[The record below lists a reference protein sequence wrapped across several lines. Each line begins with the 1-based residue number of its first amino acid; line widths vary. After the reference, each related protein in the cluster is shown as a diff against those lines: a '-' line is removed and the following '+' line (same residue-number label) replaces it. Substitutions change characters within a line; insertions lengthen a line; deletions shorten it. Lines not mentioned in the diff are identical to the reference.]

1 MAFLKLSILAL
12 YDSMFRSRNFRRCLL
27 AITSYTI
34 VWAIASIVVNNLR
47 CIPLASLWESSVP
60 HRWCLAYT
68 PFLMVMTALNVVGS
82 FAVLAIPVPMVLR
95 LGLNKKKQR
104 IVILAFLLGAA

>member
-12 YDSMFRSRNFRRCLL
+12 YDAMFRSRNFRRCLL
-27 AITSYTI
+27 AISSYTI

-47 CIPLASLWESSVP
+47 CIPLASLWDP
-60 HRWCLAYT
+60 GIHGGWCLAYT
-68 PFLMVMTALNVVGS
+68 PFVVVMTGLDVVGG

-95 LGLNKKKQR
+95 LGLNKRKQR
-104 IVILAFLLGAA
+104 IVVLAFSLGAA